1 MADDYMSDSFLEQVC
16 DVRPGLVRGV
26 GKRKLEVHKRQ
37 LSNKRNAKDQSSSKK
52 LNAKETLMKGLETNV
67 ISEDNPGFKMMQ
79 KMGFKQGVGLGKQGE
94 GRVEPIKIEPFKK
107 KSAGLGQAAAKE
119 EECRKRL
126 KMEQARLAAYKR
138 NEAQLLQ
145 QFRKNKSQE
154 AEMKHM
160 LSTVRKCQNVC
171 RQMDEKCGIVP
182 REIWYWPP
190 QKPQEN
196 LESDEDEDEQEEE
209 QPDPE
214 NVILPEL
221 DAYLRYQ
228 HSYCV
233 WCGVKYMH
241 REDLITHCP
250 GDTQQAHDQDDAGD
264 FAGDTD
270 FAD

>member
-1 MADDYMSDSFLEQVC
+1 MEDDYMSDSFLEQIC

-26 GKRKLEVHKRQ
+26 GKRKLEVHKR
-37 LSNKRNAKDQSSSKK
+37 NEECKRIAKEEAKSKK
-52 LNAKETLMKGLETNV
+52 LDAKNKLIKGLETNV

-79 KMGFKQGVGLGKQGE
+79 KMGFKQGIGLGKEGE
-94 GRVEPIKIEPFKK
+94 GRVEPIKINPFTV

-119 EECRKRL
+119 EECKKIIRQEQQRL
-126 KMEQARLAAYKR
+126 DAYKR
-138 NEAQLLQ
+138 NETELLK
-145 QFRKNKSQE
+145 QFRESKSQQ
-154 AEMKHM
+154 AGLKHL

-182 REIWYWPP
+182 PETWYWPP
-190 QKPQEN
+190 KPPQDDQE
-196 LESDEDEDEQEEE
+196 EDEEEE
-209 QPDPE
+209 EDEPDPE
-214 NVILPEL
+214 RIILPQL

-233 WCGVKYMH
+233 WCGVKYVS

-250 GDTQQAHDQDDAGD
+250 GDTQEAHDHHDNGD
-264 FAGDTD
+264 FADDTD